1 MLVRRHASRV
11 VLYVAALAVT
21 MLITSGAFAE
31 QAVTVLYAGSYYTPV
46 LWSASWSGAS
56 APHSTNR
63 LAMSFGVMRAAPRN
77 WRRRLKKA
85 LSKAMSLSA
94 PIRK

>member
-1 MLVRRHASRV
+1 MLVRRHVSRV

-31 QAVTVLYAGSYYTPV
+31 QAVTVLYAGSLV
-46 LWSASWSGAS
+46 GLMERAS
-56 APHSTNR
+56 APHSSNR